1 MAAVAFGVV
10 ERDDGGAEGE
20 ALADADAEAFA
31 EADALA
37 DAEAEALAEAD
48 ASAEGEVDVT
58 AAESDPEEPVHPVS
72 KRTPPSTAAA
82 IGAPLNPDNST
93 LLLGR

>member
-1 MAAVAFGVV
+1 MAFGVV

-20 ALADADAEAFA
+20 ALADADAEALA

-37 DAEAEALAEAD
+37 DAGAEAEALAEAD
-48 ASAEGEVDVT
+48 ASAEGEVDET

-72 KRTPPSTAAA
+72 KRTPASTAAA

-93 LLLGR
+93 LLLG